1 MGNKKISYIQRS
13 SRKTGKEVTMTNR
26 DYLRSLSNEELA
38 ELLLDEDIIC
48 DCMIKTCLDCV
59 CSKCIKKWLDT
70 ERETHV
76 EEGQIRETDS
86 CKWLVG
92 SVSENRDMC
101 GMLSEK
107 GVIRDFP
114 TDVVDTWKIV
124 TDETEEM
131 FYNRAINN
139 SYNNEEINK

>member
-1 MGNKKISYIQRS
+1 M
-13 SRKTGKEVTMTNR
+13 
-26 DYLRSLSNEELA
+26 
-38 ELLLDEDIIC
+38 C
-48 DCMIKTCLDCV
+48 CLCG
-59 CSKCIKKWLDT
+59 CLECITKWLDT

-86 CKWLVG
+86 CKLLVG
-92 SVSENRDMC
+92 TVSENRDVC

-107 GVIRDFP
+107 GVIRYFP

-131 FYNRAINN
+131 FYNKIINN
-139 SYNNEEINK
+139 LMEINET

>member
-1 MGNKKISYIQRS
+1 
-13 SRKTGKEVTMTNR
+13 MTNR

-38 ELLLDEDIIC
+38 ELMVGEEEIC
-48 DCMIKTCLDCV
+48 DYLIKTCLDCN

-70 ERETHV
+70 ERIPNI

-86 CKWLVG
+86 IKWLVT
-92 SVSENRDMC
+92 SVNVDRTNCS
-101 GMLSEK
+101 MLSEE
-107 GVIRDFP
+107 GAIRDYP

-131 FYNRAINN
+131 FYNKIINN
-139 SYNNEEINK
+139 SMKVNET

>member
-1 MGNKKISYIQRS
+1 
-13 SRKTGKEVTMTNR
+13 MTNR
-26 DYLRSLSNEELA
+26 DYLRGLNDEELA
-38 ELLLDEDIIC
+38 KFILSGNEKIC
-48 DCMIKTCLDCV
+48 NYMASHCGDDCCLCG
-59 CSKCIKKWLDT
+59 CLECITKWLDT

-86 CKWLVG
+86 IKWLVT
-92 SVSENRDMC
+92 SVNVDRTNCS
-101 GMLSEK
+101 MLSEE

-124 TDETEEM
+124 TDEIEEM